1 MTTTSCSPMTH
12 PSLFDVWQAPPRRRM
27 IVQCAR
33 ELRRLAAKRKD
44 YGVTAFDTLQIA
56 KRFGYATGA
65 ETDQRALSWFSAV
78 PRAAR
83 LRATDLTRLSPKRN
97 AQRVYVL

>member
-1 MTTTSCSPMTH
+1 MTTALRMTQA
-12 PSLFDVWQAPPRRRM
+12 SLFDVWQAPPRRRM

-33 ELRRLAAKRKD
+33 ELRRLAAKRKE
-44 YGVTAFDTLQIA
+44 YGVTAFDTLHIA

-65 ETDQRALSWFSAV
+65 ETNQRALSWFAAV
-78 PRAAR
+78 PRTAR
-83 LRATDLTRLSPKRN
+83 LRATDRTRLSPKRN